1 VQDVPAT
8 IRPRLEKDEGFA
20 QVRLLVHFLAF
31 FSQTANCRLLVL
43 TLPVL
48 RYIRRM
54 KPHVITF
61 LAPKGGAGRTTSIM
75 ALVSAIVDNGSYR
88 PLVID
93 ASREITGCR
102 RESTLSIWHRVMQRC
117 GVNKDQ
123 LGYRQV
129 ETCEELARIIRAE
142 ADKPLLMRSPILI
155 DTSAHLDDLD
165 MAAADH
171 ADMVISSFMD
181 ALTAQRISVALDP
194 LDIRKPV
201 YGLRCGPAFEED
213 AKRAVSA
220 AFSVGRLFQH
230 GLPESDV
237 LSEIS
242 VGGHIPDMC
251 FRVSMEH
258 AREPLT
264 QEARS
269 AVQQAN
275 AMHKELRRLTNEVML
290 ALDGYE
296 LRPRHP
302 RARRHPL
309 PLHKLAELLP
319 T

>member
-1 VQDVPAT
+1 
-8 IRPRLEKDEGFA
+8 
-20 QVRLLVHFLAF
+20 
-31 FSQTANCRLLVL
+31 
-43 TLPVL
+43 
-48 RYIRRM
+48 M

-75 ALVSAIVDNGSYR
+75 ALASAIVDTGSYR

-102 RESTLSIWHRVMQRC
+102 HETTLSIWHRVMQRY
-117 GVNKDQ
+117 GVKKDQ

-129 ETCEELARIIRAE
+129 ETPKQLGRIIHAE

-165 MAAADH
+165 MAAANH
-171 ADMVISSFMD
+171 ADMVVSPFMD

-201 YGLRCGPAFEED
+201 YGLRCGPAFEEEAD
-213 AKRAVSA
+213 RAVSA
-220 AFSVGRLFQH
+220 AFSAGRLFQH

-237 LSEIS
+237 LSDIS

-264 QEARS
+264 PEARL

-275 AMHKELRRLTNEVML
+275 AMHKEVRRLTNEVML

>member
-1 VQDVPAT
+1 MEVEMA
-8 IRPRLEKDEGFA
+8 IIS
-20 QVRLLVHFLAF
+20 F
-31 FSQTANCRLLVL
+31 FSPA
-43 TLPVL
+43 
-48 RYIRRM
+48 
-54 KPHVITF
+54 
-61 LAPKGGAGRTTSIM
+61 GGAGRTTAVM
-75 ALVSAIVDNGSYR
+75 ALASAIVDTGSYR

-102 RESTLSIWHRVMQRC
+102 RESSLAIWHRVMQRC
-117 GVNKDQ
+117 GVKKDQ

-129 ETCEELARIIRAE
+129 ETHEQLVRIINAE

-155 DTSAHLDDLD
+155 DTSAHLDELD

-171 ADMVISSFMD
+171 ADMIVSPFRD
-181 ALTAQRISVALDP
+181 ALTAQRVSVALDP

-201 YGLRCGPAFEED
+201 YGLRCGPAFGED
-213 AKRAVSA
+213 VNRAVSA

-237 LSEIS
+237 LSDIS

-264 QEARS
+264 PEARS

-275 AMHKELRRLTNEVML
+275 ATHKELRCLTNEVML

-302 RARRHPL
+302 RARRQPIA
-309 PLHKLAELLP
+309 LHKLAELLP

>member
-1 VQDVPAT
+1 MKYT
-8 IRPRLEKDEGFA
+8 MN
-20 QVRLLVHFLAF
+20 LAMEVEMAII
-31 FSQTANCRLLVL
+31 TVL
-43 TLPVL
+43 SPS
-48 RYIRRM
+48 
-54 KPHVITF
+54 
-61 LAPKGGAGRTTSIM
+61 GGAGRTTAIM
-75 ALVSAIVDNGSYR
+75 ALASAIVDTGSYR

-93 ASREITGCR
+93 ASREIVGCR
-102 RESTLSIWHRVMQRC
+102 REATLAIWHRVMQRY
-117 GVNKDQ
+117 GVKKDQ

-129 ETCEELARIIRAE
+129 ETHEELTHIIRAE

-165 MAAADH
+165 MAAANH
-171 ADMVISSFMD
+171 ADMIVSPFRD

-213 AKRAVSA
+213 ADRAVSA

-237 LSEIS
+237 LSDIS

-264 QEARS
+264 PEARL

-275 AMHKELRRLTNEVML
+275 AMHKEVRRLTNEVML

-296 LRPRHP
+296 LRPRQP
-302 RARRHPL
+302 RARRFPL